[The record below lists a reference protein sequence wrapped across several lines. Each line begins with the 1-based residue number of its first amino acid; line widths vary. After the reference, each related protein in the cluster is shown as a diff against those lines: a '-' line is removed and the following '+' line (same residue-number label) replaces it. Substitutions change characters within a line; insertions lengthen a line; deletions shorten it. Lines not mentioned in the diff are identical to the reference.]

1 MEGKG
6 GEGRRQE
13 RQERDE
19 GREREEGKQ
28 ERRMAVGKLESVRG
42 YLLNHK

>member
-13 RQERDE
+13 REEWDE

-28 ERRMAVGKLESVRG
+28 ERRMAVGKLKSVQG